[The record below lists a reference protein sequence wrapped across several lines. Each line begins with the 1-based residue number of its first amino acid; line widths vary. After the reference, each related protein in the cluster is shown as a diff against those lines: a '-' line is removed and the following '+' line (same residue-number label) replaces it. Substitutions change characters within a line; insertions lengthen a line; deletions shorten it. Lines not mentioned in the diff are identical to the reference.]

1 MSAGSNTSA
10 LRVHNDIAELAPLF
24 RSAVERSLEQCA
36 ARGLDAYVYEA
47 YRTPE
52 LQAEYY
58 ARGRTKRPPFT
69 TVTNAPDNL
78 NSWHGYGLAVDVI
91 SRSRQWN
98 AGRDWFA
105 EIAEVFKANECRW
118 GGDWKQ
124 ADLPHFQWHLCMA
137 SPSAEARRL
146 ITSQGALAVW
156 RAVRAVADE
165 LPARAAQ
172 VAVDALNLR
181 PTPSS
186 AGAAITVLA
195 RGTPLEVLDP
205 SGSWFRV
212 RVSDIEGYVH
222 ADYVALHAEVRAG
235 G

>member
-1 MSAGSNTSA
+1 MSAGSNLSA
-10 LRVHNDIAELAPLF
+10 LRVHNDVAELAPLF
-24 RSAVERSLEQCA
+24 RSAVERALAQCS

-58 ARGRTKRPPFT
+58 ARGRTKRPPFA

-91 SRSRQWN
+91 SRSQQWS

-105 EIAEVFKANECRW
+105 EVAEVFKANECRW

-146 ITSQGALAVW
+146 ITTQGVLAVW

-165 LPARAAQ
+165 IPARAAQ

-195 RGTPLEVLDP
+195 RGTSLEVLDP
-205 SGSWFRV
+205 SGNWFRV
-212 RVSDIEGYVH
+212 RVNDLEGYVH
-222 ADYVALHAEVRAG
+222 ADYVALHAEVPVAG
-235 G
+235 